1 MNASLAN
8 HVVNK
13 GDIIYYIA
21 QRRNS
26 IAKHLPGFA
35 IGFKIPNGFK
45 PRAKP
50 VLKRFD
56 FLTEVGTLTML
67 LDEFWFVIEKINMAS
82 STRHEKLDDPLSLG
96 RVMRKPLKATN
107 ASFIKRITKCRLIS
121 EQASKS
127 NTAQAAAGIPKHL
140 ASVHAGIIKV

>member
-13 GDIIYYIA
+13 GDIINYIA
-21 QRRNS
+21 QRRDS

-45 PRAKP
+45 PGP
-50 VLKRFD
+50 ESVLKRFD

-67 LDEFWFVIEKINMAS
+67 LDEFWFEIEKINMAS
-82 STRHEKLDDPLSLG
+82 SARHEKLNDPLGLG
-96 RVMRKPLKATN
+96 WVMRKPLKPAN
-107 ASFIKRITKCRLIS
+107 ASFIK
-121 EQASKS
+121 
-127 NTAQAAAGIPKHL
+127 
-140 ASVHAGIIKV
+140 